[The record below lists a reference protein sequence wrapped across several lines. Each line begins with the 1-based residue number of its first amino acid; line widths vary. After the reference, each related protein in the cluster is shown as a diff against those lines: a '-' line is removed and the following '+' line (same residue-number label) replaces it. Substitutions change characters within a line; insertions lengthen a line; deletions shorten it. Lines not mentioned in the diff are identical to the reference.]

1 MEMRTIEKADKER
14 IERQADLLKLLANPV
29 RLCLLEKLIDEGE
42 CSVTDITSCM
52 DVSQSAVSQHLRRL
66 KDMGIVD
73 LRKEENRSY
82 YSCTRTDVEKIIRV
96 LKESG

>member
-1 MEMRTIEKADKER
+1 MNQADKER
-14 IERQADLLKLLANPV
+14 IERQADLLKLLASPV
-29 RLCLLEKLIDEGE
+29 RLCLLEKLIEEGA

-82 YSCTRTDVEKIIRV
+82 YSCTRKDVEKIIKV
-96 LKESG
+96 LKENV